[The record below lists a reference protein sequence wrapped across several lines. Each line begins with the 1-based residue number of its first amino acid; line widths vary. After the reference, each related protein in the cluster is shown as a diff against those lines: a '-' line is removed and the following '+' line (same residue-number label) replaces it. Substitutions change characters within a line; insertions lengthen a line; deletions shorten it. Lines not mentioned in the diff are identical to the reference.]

1 MKEKQAALPY
11 KSVVEELKSKVFRPV
26 YLFMGEETYFIDQL
40 SDYLQNNILDEAER
54 SFNQIV
60 FYGKDADVLNIINSA
75 RRYPMMAAHNVVII
89 KEAQTLKGIDQ
100 LSHYTEKP
108 MPSTILIIAYKYKSL
123 DKRTQ
128 LYKSIAKNGLVFES
142 GKIYDDQVPAWIDK
156 YLKSKG
162 YSIEPN
168 ASMLLLE
175 FLGNDLSKIA
185 MELDK
190 LLITIPAGTKNIT
203 PQSIETN
210 IGISKEYNNF
220 ELQKALIQRNPEKA
234 FRIAFYFGDNQ
245 KSSPFV
251 LTIATLFFFFTKLIA
266 FHAVKDSD
274 RNTQTAALKIN
285 PYFLNDYVQ
294 GYKVYPLQK
303 SLRVISI
310 LREYDLK
317 SKGINNT
324 SNSAGDLLKEMIF
337 RILHV

>member
-1 MKEKQAALPY
+1 MD
-11 KSVVEELKSKVFRPV
+11 ELKQKTFKPI

-40 SDYLQNNILDEAER
+40 SDYLQNNILAEAER
-54 SFNQIV
+54 SFNEMI

-75 RRYPMMAAHNVVII
+75 RRYPMMATHNVVIV
-89 KEAQTLKGIDQ
+89 KEAQSLKGIEQ

-108 MPSTILIIAYKYKSL
+108 LSSTVLVIAYKYKSL
-123 DKRTQ
+123 DKRTV
-128 LYKSIAKNGLVFES
+128 LYKSILKNGLVFES
-142 GKIYDDQVPAWIDK
+142 NKIYDDQVPAWIDK
-156 YLKSKG
+156 YLKAKA

-190 LLITIPAGTKNIT
+190 LILTLPSDSKKISPD
-203 PQSIETN
+203 SIEKN

-220 ELQKALIQRNPEKA
+220 ELHKALIQKNPEKA

-245 KSSPFV
+245 KSSPLIV
-251 LTIATLFFFFTKLIA
+251 TIASLYFFYAKLIA
-266 FHAVKDSD
+266 FHYVKDSS
-274 RNTQTAALKIN
+274 RNEIIAALKIN

-294 GYKVYPLQK
+294 GYKAYPLSK
-303 SLRVISI
+303 SLKIISV

-317 SKGINNT
+317 SKGVNNS
-324 SNSAGDLLKEMIF
+324 SNSAGDLLKELIF
-337 RILHV
+337 RIIYA

>member
-1 MKEKQAALPY
+1 MKEKQTALPY
-11 KSVVEELKSKVFRPV
+11 KSVVDELKARVFKPI
-26 YLFMGEETYFIDQL
+26 YLLMGEETYFIDQL
-40 SDYLQNNILDEAER
+40 SDYLQNHILDDAER
-54 SFNQIV
+54 SFNQIL

-89 KEAQTLKGIDQ
+89 KEAQTLKGIEQ

-108 MPSTILIIAYKYKSL
+108 LASTILVIAYKYKSL
-123 DKRTQ
+123 DKRTL
-128 LYKSIAKNGLVFES
+128 LYKSIVKNGLVFES
-142 GKIYDDQVPAWIDK
+142 NKIYDDQVPAWIDK

-190 LLITIPAGTKNIT
+190 LLITLPSGSKKIT
-203 PQSIETN
+203 PESIETN

-220 ELQKALIQRNPEKA
+220 ELQKALVQRNPEKA
-234 FRIAFYFGDNQ
+234 FRIAYYFGDNQ

-251 LTIATLFFFFTKLIA
+251 LTIASMYYFFTKLIA
-266 FHAVKDSD
+266 FHAVRDAD
-274 RNTQTAALKIN
+274 RNTQAAALKIN

-294 GYKVYPLQK
+294 GYKAYPLLK
-303 SLRVISI
+303 SLKIISI

-317 SKGINNT
+317 SKGINNV
-324 SNSAGDLLKEMIF
+324 SSSMGDLLKEMIF
-337 RILHV
+337 RILYA

>member
-1 MKEKQAALPY
+1 MKEKQTALPY
-11 KSVVEELKSKVFRPV
+11 KSVVDELKARVFKPI
-26 YLFMGEETYFIDQL
+26 YLLMGEETYFIDQL
-40 SDYLQNNILDEAER
+40 SDYLQNNILDDAER
-54 SFNQIV
+54 SFNQIL

-89 KEAQTLKGIDQ
+89 KEAQTLKGIEQ

-108 MPSTILIIAYKYKSL
+108 LASTILVIAYKYKSL
-123 DKRTQ
+123 DKRTL
-128 LYKSIAKNGLVFES
+128 LYKSIVKNGLVFES
-142 GKIYDDQVPAWIDK
+142 NKIYDDQVPAWIDK

-190 LLITIPAGTKNIT
+190 LLITLPSGSKKIT
-203 PQSIETN
+203 PESIETN

-220 ELQKALIQRNPEKA
+220 ELQKALVQRNPEKA
-234 FRIAFYFGDNQ
+234 FRIAYYFGDNQ

-251 LTIATLFFFFTKLIA
+251 LTIASMYYFFTKLIA
-266 FHAVKDSD
+266 FHAVRDAD
-274 RNTQTAALKIN
+274 RNTQAAALKIN

-294 GYKVYPLQK
+294 GYKAYPLLK
-303 SLRVISI
+303 SLKIISI

-317 SKGINNT
+317 SKGINNV
-324 SNSAGDLLKEMIF
+324 SSSMGDLLKEMIF
-337 RILHV
+337 RILYA

>member
-1 MKEKQAALPY
+1 
-11 KSVVEELKSKVFRPV
+11 
-26 YLFMGEETYFIDQL
+26 
-40 SDYLQNNILDEAER
+40 
-54 SFNQIV
+54 
-60 FYGKDADVLNIINSA
+60 VLNIINSA

-89 KEAQTLKGIDQ
+89 KEAQTLKGIEQ

-108 MPSTILIIAYKYKSL
+108 LASTILVIAYKYKSL
-123 DKRTQ
+123 DKRTL
-128 LYKSIAKNGLVFES
+128 LYKSIVKNGLVFES
-142 GKIYDDQVPAWIDK
+142 NKIYDDQVPAWIDK

-190 LLITIPAGTKNIT
+190 LLITLPSGSKKIT
-203 PQSIETN
+203 PESIETN

-220 ELQKALIQRNPEKA
+220 ELQKALVQRNPEKA
-234 FRIAFYFGDNQ
+234 FRIAYYFGDNQ

-251 LTIATLFFFFTKLIA
+251 LTIASMYYFFTKLIA
-266 FHAVKDSD
+266 FHAVRDAD
-274 RNTQTAALKIN
+274 RNTQAAALKIN

-294 GYKVYPLQK
+294 GYKAYPLLK
-303 SLRVISI
+303 SLKIISI

-317 SKGINNT
+317 SKGINNV
-324 SNSAGDLLKEMIF
+324 SSSMGDLLKEMIF
-337 RILHV
+337 RILYA